1 MNTYSDSHYE
11 LASAYLDNEVTAAE
25 RALIESTP
33 EILAL
38 VAVLGRVAAAHASV
52 PTAGHGARESAIAA
66 ALAEFDAHKGTSN
79 VFSLSDRR
87 RWPVRVLSA
96 AAAAVLL
103 GVIGITVLNS
113 GSSND
118 DATTASLATEP
129 KLEASTADEAVAAA
143 PAEEAVGDVQVAF
156 AEAVAVDDPQ
166 QLLSLSAVA
175 ESERSYSSNLDA
187 MACMTTDQTFLADI
201 YYQGLLAIAVR
212 DMDTGVT
219 EAIDGNCTVL
229 ARVAP

>member
-1 MNTYSDSHYE
+1 MNTYSDAHYE

-25 RALIESTP
+25 RAQVESTP

-38 VAVLGRVAAAHASV
+38 VGVLSRLTAAHASV
-52 PTAGHGARESAIAA
+52 PAAGHGARESAIAA
-66 ALAEFDAHKGTSN
+66 ALAEFDSRKGSSN

-96 AAAAVLL
+96 AAAAVVL

-129 KLEASTADEAVAAA
+129 KLEASTADESVGAA
-143 PAEEAVGDVQVAF
+143 PAGDAETQIAF
-156 AEAVAVDDPQ
+156 VEPVAVDDPQ
-166 QLLSLSAVA
+166 QLLSLSVVA
-175 ESERSYSSNLDA
+175 ESERLYSFNLDA
-187 MACMTTDQTFLADI
+187 MACMTADQTFLAGPACNRRAR
-201 YYQGLLAIAVR
+201 YGHRR
-212 DMDTGVT
+212 DRGDRRQ
-219 EAIDGNCTVL
+219 L
-229 ARVAP
+229 HRARSRRPLRFATCR